1 MGITQQ
7 FIKMLVSDEE
17 EIETIVDEMDE
28 KTAKQMLKDLMKALK
43 KMK

>member
-1 MGITQQ
+1 MGTTQQ
-7 FIKMLVSDEE
+7 FIKMLVADEE

-28 KTAKQMLKDLMKALK
+28 KNAKQMLKELMKALK